1 MKSACMYS
9 KKAMNYF
16 KNPKFT
22 GEIKNADAIA
32 TVGNIRCGDVLKF
45 FLKIKKNK
53 IIDVRYQTY
62 GCVAAISSSE
72 ALARMIK
79 GKTIKE
85 AEKITNTDV
94 VKNLGYLPAI
104 KLHCSVLGVAVLK
117 KAIENYKKTQKD

>member
-1 MKSACMYS
+1 MYS